1 MEINFFKKINRKI
14 SAFVKDR
21 CHDMFERQQFIVYV
35 ASIVLTLSIIPFH
48 FLGMIGAPDR
58 VLRFLSVLLICSEV
72 FPLTFFILGWMRIGQ
87 ALGWFGIV
95 FQAVQAA
102 KVIYIAVALPELTH
116 LILVNEFISLMAIT
130 IMAMCYITH
139 ATMIMAGIFVLTILV
154 GNFFNKNFDVSD
166 FNFIF
171 VAFILYLCL
180 LAPTM
185 IYNINKVRK
194 ENEKY
199 KEGEATLLKVV
210 RMNRKEI
217 YNYVSMSRN
226 DSPTQKEVD
235 DFFALLN
242 DRAKRNLIRAM
253 EMKLASDNAKEDN
266 LRRIFPEFT
275 PSELQVS
282 SLIIQGKKLSE
293 ICKVTGK
300 SENNISTV
308 RSHIRKKLGLGPND
322 DLFEALTMQ
331 L

>member
-1 MEINFFKKINRKI
+1 MKIELFPTTRQKI

-21 CHDMFERQQFIVYV
+21 CHDMFERQQFIVYM
-35 ASIVLTLSIIPFH
+35 ASITLTLCIVPFH
-48 FLGMIGAPDR
+48 FAGMIGSPDR
-58 VLRFLSVLLICSEV
+58 LLRFFSVLMILSEV
-72 FPLTFFILGWMRIGQ
+72 FPLVFFILGWMRIGH

-95 FQAVQAA
+95 FQSVQAA
-102 KVIYIAVALPELTH
+102 KVIYIAVAHPELSH

-130 IMAMCYITH
+130 IMAMCYITQ
-139 ATMIMAGIFVLTILV
+139 ATMIMAGIFVFTILV

-166 FNFIF
+166 FNFLF
-171 VAFILYLCL
+171 AGFILYLCL

-199 KEGEATLLKVV
+199 KEGEATLLKIV

-217 YNYVSMSRN
+217 QNYVRMSRN
-226 DSPTQKEVD
+226 DSPTQQEVD
-235 DFFALLN
+235 TFFNILN

-253 EMKLASDNAKEDN
+253 EMKLASENSNLDK
-266 LRRIFPEFT
+266 LRRLFPDFT
-275 PSELQVS
+275 PTEIQVA
-282 SLIIQGKKLSE
+282 SLIIQGKKLGD
-293 ICKVTGK
+293 ICAATGK
-300 SENNISTV
+300 SENNVSTV
-308 RSHIRKKLGLGPND
+308 RSHIRKKLNLGAND